1 MTGLLTPLPQAVLFA
16 CNHNVIRSPMAAALF
31 RDRWGKF
38 CYVDSCGVYAGELDP
53 LAVEVMDEYGLDIT
67 KHRPKTFADLED
79 ANYDLVISL
88 TPEAHHNALEM
99 THTMAI
105 EAEYW
110 PTYDPSLCEGA
121 RGQRLDEYRA
131 LRDSLEKRITERFK
145 GWRAP

>member
-1 MTGLLTPLPQAVLFA
+1 MSGLATPLPQAVLFA
-16 CNHNVIRSPMAAALF
+16 CSHNVIRSPIAAALF
-31 RDRWGKF
+31 KDRWGKF
-38 CYVDSCGVYAGELDP
+38 CFVDSCGVHAGEPDP
-53 LAVEVMDEYGLDIT
+53 LAIAVMQEYGLDIS

-79 ANYDLVISL
+79 SNFDLVISL

-110 PTYDPSLCEGA
+110 PTYDPSLCEGT
-121 RGQRLDEYRA
+121 RSQRLDEYRA
-131 LRDSLEKRITERFK
+131 LRDSLEQRISARFK